1 MGVCFVSYAVSDANI
16 AELLAD
22 PPLVWRVV
30 ESEDETS
37 YLRELSR
44 GARTSLLGR
53 IFGKA
58 KPAPKIRNLNFTQYE
73 LRLVDLD
80 KSWDGLNACLKVCA
94 SGSPNFFEGAG
105 QIGEVEVGY
114 GPALF
119 QRSEAMNRIAEAY
132 ASVTEDQLLATYRSV
147 DLKGVYPSGLW
158 KRRDSDAESY
168 LTENFAD
175 LQAFVSYT
183 REHKLGAVLQFT

>member
-1 MGVCFVSYAVSDANI
+1 MGVCFVSYAVSDENI

-30 ESEDETS
+30 ESEDESS

-58 KPAPKIRNLNFTQYE
+58 KPTPEIRNLKFTEYE

-94 SGSPNFFEGAG
+94 SQSPNFFEGAG
-105 QIGEVEVGY
+105 QIGKIEIGY

-119 QRSEAMNRIAEAY
+119 QHSEAMKSIADAY
-132 ASVTEDQLLATYRSV
+132 AGVTEEQLVATYQSL
-147 DLKGVYPSGLW
+147 DLRGVYPSGLW
-158 KRRDSDAESY
+158 ERRDSDAESY

-183 REHKLGAVLQFT
+183 REHKLGAVIQFT